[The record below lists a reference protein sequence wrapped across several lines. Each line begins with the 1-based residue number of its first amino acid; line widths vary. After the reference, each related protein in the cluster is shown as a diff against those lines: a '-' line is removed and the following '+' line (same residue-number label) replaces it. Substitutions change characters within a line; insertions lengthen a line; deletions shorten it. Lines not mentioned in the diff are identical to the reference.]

1 MLFKKNADES
11 KDNTKHNIE
20 NIFKAIRE
28 SAAVDGLKNVFEKG
42 KTKVLALI
50 AHEKVADKAK
60 KVKAGTMYAVSSG
73 MIVFFVVCGILG
85 SNLTIGYRVVADGE
99 VVGVVSQKEDAQLA
113 CEKAVETLKVIKGTE
128 EPISEV
134 KVELTLANQDMV
146 QDEKEVETTL
156 VAAFDD
162 RLDGYGIYVDGSLVV
177 ALSTEAQAKEALE
190 LYKLE
195 FVNENTEKDTV
206 AFNKNVEV
214 KSVKVK
220 ADFMKNQEDALAA
233 LKAPKDEVIK
243 HVIAEG
249 DTFYSLAEKYNTTME
264 KLMAYN
270 PDVKPELLQNGQEI
284 FVTETTPLLQVQTKE
299 RLKATEPFDY
309 ETEKV
314 DDPDAYVGV
323 SVVTTEGV
331 PGEKEVEYEI
341 IKENGIEVSK
351 IAIAETV
358 VKEPVTAVVRVGTK
372 ERPSTASTGTFAT
385 PYNGIVTSRFGS
397 RWGSTHTGID
407 LAGATGSPVVAADGG
422 TVISAGWAGGYGN
435 LIKIRHDNGYE
446 TYYAHLSSINVSVG
460 QKVAKRE
467 FIGRVGNTGNST
479 GPHLHFEIRKNG
491 TPLNPANYMN

>member
-1 MLFKKNADES
+1 MLFKKNTEES

-20 NIFKAIRE
+20 NIFKTMKG
-28 SAAVDGLKNVFEKG
+28 SALAARFKNVLA
-42 KTKVLALI
+42 KTKEIALV
-50 AHEKVADKAK
+50 AHEKTADRAK
-60 KVKAGTMYAVSSG
+60 TMKTGTMYAVSSG
-73 MIVFFVVCGILG
+73 MIVFFVVCGIVG

-99 VVGVVSQKEDAQLA
+99 VVGVVSQKEDAELA
-113 CEKAVETLKVIKGTE
+113 CEKAVEALKEIKGTE
-128 EPISEV
+128 EPIGEV
-134 KVELTLANQDMV
+134 KVQMTLANQDLV
-146 QDEKEVETTL
+146 QNGKEVASTL

-162 RLDGYGIYVDGSLVV
+162 RLDGYGIFVDGSLVV
-177 ALSTEAQAKEALE
+177 AMSTEDEAKEALE
-190 LYKLE
+190 LYQLE

-206 AFNKNVEV
+206 AFNKNVEL
-214 KSVKVK
+214 KTVKVK
-220 ADFMKNQEDALAA
+220 PEFVKNTEDALVA
-233 LKAPKDEVIK
+233 LKAPKDEVVK
-243 HVIAEG
+243 HIIAEG
-249 DTFYSLAEKYNTTME
+249 DTFYSLAEKYNTTVE

-270 PDVKPELLQNGQEI
+270 PDVQPELLQNGQEV
-284 FVTETTPLLQVQTKE
+284 FVTETTPLLQVQTRE
-299 RLKATEPFDY
+299 RIKATESFDY

-314 DDPDAYVGV
+314 NDPDAYVGV

-331 PGEKEVEYEI
+331 PGEKEVEYQVV
-341 IKENGIEVSK
+341 KENGVEISK

-358 VKEPVTAVVRVGTK
+358 VKDPVTAVVRVGTK

-422 TVISAGWAGGYGN
+422 TVISAGWGGRYGN

-446 TYYAHLSSINVSVG
+446 TYYAHLSVINVSVG

-467 FIGRVGNTGNST
+467 FIGRVGSTGNST